1 MGCQGSKIIFGWW
14 LDTITSQRNFCLI
27 NLVFWPV
34 KKLQEK
40 CTDPHVIFYWWMW
53 LYFCKETKSKIY
65 MWGFGCLF
73 KKDGSTRLASGP
85 FGHSKRHSGWA
96 LSVEQLLFWSL
107 VAKNPLTLVIHFMR
121 LKCYS
126 ERFEPRSHFISKLSV
141 IVLVNVVLNSGLSS
155 LGRSYSTYL

>member
-1 MGCQGSKIIFGWW
+1 
-14 LDTITSQRNFCLI
+14 
-27 NLVFWPV
+27 
-34 KKLQEK
+34 
-40 CTDPHVIFYWWMW
+40 MW

-107 VAKNPLTLVIHFMR
+107 VAKNPLTLVIHFMQ

-126 ERFEPRSHFISKLSV
+126 ERFECRSHFISKLSV
-141 IVLVNVVLNSGLSS
+141 IVLVNIVLNSGLLFSWTIILNLLIKCYNNFSGKSS
-155 LGRSYSTYL
+155 IYM